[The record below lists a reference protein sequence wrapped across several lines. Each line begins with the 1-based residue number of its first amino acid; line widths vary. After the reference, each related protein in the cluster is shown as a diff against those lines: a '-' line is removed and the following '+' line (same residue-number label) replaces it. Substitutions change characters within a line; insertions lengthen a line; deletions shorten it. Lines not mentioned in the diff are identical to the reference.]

1 MYSSDSRAAFGKVAG
16 GAESGDDDP
25 VFGQGRRVVVRRFFE
40 CFVLAALDAD
50 DFDLPGGGFH
60 LELIGRK
67 AAVAGI
73 DINMQRGETHA
84 GPTGRIFLLR
94 LLCQDGD
101 YQTNAGQ
108 NDWRYF
114 AHYKTPLSRRTA
126 ARATTS
132 TSLRSIRPS
141 PLMSHSVSAGPADSI
156 CFANLKASRMSTR
169 PFRSIST
176 ACVLLSE
183 RRSVG

>member
-1 MYSSDSRAAFGKVAG
+1 MRTGFSFSLSLLF
-16 GAESGDDDP
+16 SL
-25 VFGQGRRVVVRRFFE
+25 FE
-40 CFVLAALDAD
+40 CDFSGYHFCIRVGGD
-50 DFDLPGGGFH
+50 DFDLPGGVFH

-101 YQTNAGQ
+101 FQTNAGK

-141 PLMSHSVSAGPADSI
+141 PLMSHSVSAGPADS
-156 CFANLKASRMSTR
+156 
-169 PFRSIST
+169 
-176 ACVLLSE
+176 
-183 RRSVG
+183 